1 MPTRKSRRHR
11 RRKARQNQRAA
22 AAQEDSTTPSAAL
35 DVARTMADMAGM
47 KDTAPMDAKPCKK
60 LSPHAVRNQTYTKQ
74 LVFMRDLFEGQVNR
88 LNTDIIVTKE
98 KFVTTITSTKKQMQS
113 YEMLK
118 EVSDMYSSDVVKA
131 AVLDVCKAQNVTLTS
146 LTRYNEFRMTLNH
159 HMTFQEFCTQAC
171 NGAKRTLEYKA
182 HQFQV
187 YSIVEKLTDL
197 NVNSSRDVYKPL
209 ILEAIETMRGAVS
222 NGSDLLC
229 EIMEDKHNCY
239 SCYCYISWKMK
250 SEGYLLSI
258 AEVIKK
264 DNGMMKVLLMRVMY
278 YLCPIYGKPF
288 VCANLDL
295 DDFPECHKIQEN
307 PVLPYVQPWHL
318 ELVQGILG
326 SDVQAHEIFWA
337 YEPNAMKWAIIKTWC
352 ENTLTSG
359 TASVPQIDQ
368 LLNYHN
374 AGDSPAAGTAD
385 DPIVINMEQGN
396 DAPLR
401 VRFADAGAASSEA
414 VAEEQNI
421 VHAENV
427 RIAVPWEEMEAT
439 LSETDAMVT
448 ANRPL
453 VRHFEPRHFEL
464 CLSYEAINSIFQA
477 TPMDTNVYSEVI
489 TRALSLLPRDAPP
502 FHGNAD
508 VLLKFACDNSELFRK
523 CVIIRAYDMDVLNA
537 ENRIKYDFWFNE
549 ILEAPEETVENVD

>member
-1 MPTRKSRRHR
+1 MPTRKSRRNR

-22 AAQEDSTTPSAAL
+22 AAQEDSTAPPEVL
-35 DVARTMADMAGM
+35 DVARTMADMAETKG
-47 KDTAPMDAKPCKK
+47 TAPMNTKPSSKK
-60 LSPHAVRNQTYTKQ
+60 PSPHAIRNQTYTKQ
-74 LVFMRDLFEGQVNR
+74 LVFMRDLFKGQVNR
-88 LNTDIIVTKE
+88 LNTNIIVTKE
-98 KFVTTITSTKKQMQS
+98 KFVATITSTKKQMES

-131 AVLDVCKAQNVTLTS
+131 AVLDVCKTQNVALKS
-146 LTRYNEFRMTLNH
+146 LTRYNEFRMTLDH

-187 YSIVEKLTDL
+187 YSIIEKLTDF

-229 EIMEDKHNCY
+229 EIMEDKNNCY
-239 SCYCYISWKMK
+239 SCYCYLSWKMK

-264 DNGMMKVLLMRVMY
+264 DNGTMKVLLMRVMY
-278 YLCPIYGKPF
+278 YLFPIYGKPF

-295 DDFPECHKIQEN
+295 DDFPECHKIQHN

-326 SDVQAHEIFWA
+326 SDVQAHEIFWP

-374 AGDSPAAGTAD
+374 AGDSTAAGTAD
-385 DPIVINMEQGN
+385 DPIVIDMEEDN
-396 DAPLR
+396 AAPLR
-401 VRFADAGAASSEA
+401 VRFADAGAASSEV

-427 RIAVPWEEMEAT
+427 HIAVPWVLDPWGSVTEDVAAEEQKEMDT
-439 LSETDAMVT
+439 
-448 ANRPL
+448 N
-453 VRHFEPRHFEL
+453 FEL

-489 TRALSLLPRDAPP
+489 TRALGLLPRDAPP
-502 FHGNAD
+502 FNGNAD

-523 CVIIRAYDMDVLNA
+523 CVIIRAYDMGVLNA
-537 ENRIKYDFWFNE
+537 ANRHRYDFWFNE
-549 ILEAPEETVENVD
+549 ILEAPEEDVENVD